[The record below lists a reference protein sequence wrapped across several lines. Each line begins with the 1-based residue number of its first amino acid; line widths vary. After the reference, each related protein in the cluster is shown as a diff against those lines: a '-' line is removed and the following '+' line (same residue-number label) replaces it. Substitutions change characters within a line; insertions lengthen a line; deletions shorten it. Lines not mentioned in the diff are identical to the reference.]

1 MICRTP
7 LIAFVVFFCTSAL
20 VAGPK
25 DANVIVGTAWGI
37 TLSADGTGF
46 YNDVLYGVL
55 AAMKDKKPYRPQPYR
70 RAKAEFSYHA
80 DNCIYPAS
88 LKHLGRGGELHEDR
102 DYIETKPLIFVESHI
117 FSRPGIDAL
126 SSFEG
131 MAGKRTAYPNG
142 SALPTVLGD
151 YGAIFVPT
159 TDEITKAR
167 MLLIGRVDFM
177 SGSLPDNIFVF
188 RQLNQPLP
196 AYNPDLAL
204 AKLQVGIVC
213 HATPE
218 NRRFVAAFNQILGRM
233 IQYGA
238 YQGLFED
245 AGVDLR
251 FLPTGD

>member
-1 MICRTP
+1 MDRKTP
-7 LIAFVVFFCTSAL
+7 LIAFFVIAFTSA
-20 VAGPK
+20 VAAGPK

-37 TLSADGTGF
+37 TLSSDGTGF

-55 AAMKDKKPYRPQPYR
+55 AAMEEKKPYRPQPYR

-88 LKHLGRGGELHEDR
+88 LQHLGRGDELHEDR
-102 DYIETKPLIFVESHI
+102 DYIETKPLIFLESHI

-131 MAGKRTAYPNG
+131 IADKRIAYPNG
-142 SALPTVLGD
+142 SALPALLED
-151 YGAIFVPT
+151 YGAVFVPT
-159 TDEITKAR
+159 TDETTKAR
-167 MLLIGRVDFM
+167 MLLVGRVDFM

-204 AKLQVGIVC
+204 AKLEVGIVC

-218 NRRFVAAFNQILGRM
+218 NRRFVAAFNEMLGRM

-245 AGVDLR
+245 AGVDRR
-251 FLPTGD
+251 FLPSGN